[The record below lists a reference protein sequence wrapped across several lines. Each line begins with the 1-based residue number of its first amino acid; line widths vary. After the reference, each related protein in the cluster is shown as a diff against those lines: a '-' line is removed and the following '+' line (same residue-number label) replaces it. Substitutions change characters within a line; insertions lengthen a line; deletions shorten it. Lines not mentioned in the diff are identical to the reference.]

1 MNRLII
7 NIIPFIAIVS
17 HFLLDFLV
25 SFFNPLGP
33 YLIEKFSIEVRLF
46 TTFLTLS
53 SAIASLLQ
61 IFFGFWFD
69 SSVTTK
75 KYIVLM
81 YFLEALGI
89 TILGVS
95 TNFWVALLAIFIIR
109 IANSAF
115 HPLGASMAGEGSG
128 KSVAIFSIA
137 GTLGA
142 ALGPIFISFYV
153 SKLPLSTLWVVSV
166 PFLIIAY
173 FMVKLKVPNK
183 STNHNKRITFKEF
196 SVLIPILQVVTIRS
210 FLMSVVHMY
219 TPIFV
224 TNIRGYPITLSGTL
238 ITSGMLTG
246 VFANYIGVL
255 LLEKIGAK
263 KQDFVAFVGMALSIF
278 ALLTSKSFLGLF
290 FSFVFFDFS
299 GFLLMSAN
307 VVQAQ
312 KILPN
317 RKAFASS
324 VAMGFAWSIGDFIA
338 SAYNSV
344 FGNDVKLSLTLV
356 IPIAIIASIY
366 FGIIQKFD
374 TK

>member
-1 MNRLII
+1 MSISVLS
-7 NIIPFIAIVS
+7 FLSIAS

-33 YLIEKFSIEVRLF
+33 YLIQKFGIEIKLF

-53 SAIASLLQ
+53 SATASLLQ

-69 SSVTTK
+69 RVTSTR
-75 KYIVLM
+75 KYLIAM

-89 TILGVS
+89 AILGIA
-95 TNFWVALLAIFIIR
+95 TNFWIALISIFAIR

-115 HPLGASMAGEGSG
+115 HPLGAAMAGEGTG
-128 KSVAIFSIA
+128 KTVAIFSIA
-137 GTLGA
+137 GTFGA
-142 ALGPIFISFYV
+142 ALGPVFISYYV
-153 SKLPLSTLWVVSV
+153 SKFNSTQTLWIISI
-166 PFLIIAY
+166 PFVIIA
-173 FMVKLKVPNK
+173 FIILRINLPQKTSKKNEKITLKEA
-183 STNHNKRITFKEF
+183 SI
-196 SVLIPILQVVTIRS
+196 LLPILLVVTIRS
-210 FLMSVVHMY
+210 FLMSIVHTY

-224 TNIRGYPITLSGTL
+224 TNVLKFPITVSGTL
-238 ITSGMLTG
+238 ITSGMIAG
-246 VFANYIGVL
+246 VPANYIGVL
-255 LLEKIGAK
+255 LMEKIGVK
-263 KQDFVAFVGMALSIF
+263 KQDLVAFVGMALS
-278 ALLTSKSFLGLF
+278 
-290 FSFVFFDFS
+290 VFFLVFSKTLIAIFVSFIMFDFC

-312 KILPN
+312 KIMPH

-338 SAYNSV
+338 SGYNSI
-344 FGNDVKLSLTLV
+344 FGNNVKLSLILV
-356 IPIAIIASIY
+356 IPIAIVSSIY

>member
-1 MNRLII
+1 MAI
-7 NIIPFIAIVS
+7 NVVSYVSIVS

-33 YLIEKFSIEVRLF
+33 YLIDKFNIEVRLF

-53 SAIASLLQ
+53 SAIASLFQ

-69 SSVTTK
+69 KVTFTK

-81 YFLEALGI
+81 YFLEAFGISVLGI
-89 TILGVS
+89 S
-95 TNFWVALLAIFIIR
+95 TNFLIALLAIFTIR

-115 HPLGASMAGEGSG
+115 HPLGASMAGESG
-128 KSVAIFSIA
+128 NKTVAIFSIA

-142 ALGPIFISFYV
+142 SLGPVFISFYV
-153 SKLPLSTLWVVSV
+153 SKFALTSLWIVSV
-166 PFLIIAY
+166 PFVIMAFSMIWLGI
-173 FMVKLKVPNK
+173 PPK
-183 STNHNKRITFKEF
+183 STKHNEKMTFKEV
-196 SVLIPILQVVTIRS
+196 SVLIPILLVVTIRS
-210 FLMSVVHMY
+210 FLMSVVHAY

-224 TNIRGYPITLSGTL
+224 TTIKNYPITISGAL
-238 ITSGMLTG
+238 ITIGMITG
-246 VFANYIGVL
+246 VFSNYVGVL
-255 LLEKIGAK
+255 LMERIGAK
-263 KQDFVAFVGMALSIF
+263 KQDFIAFLGMALSVF
-278 ALLTSKSFLGLF
+278 TLLISQSLPGLF
-290 FSFVFFDFS
+290 LSFIFFDFF

-312 KILPN
+312 KILPH
-317 RKAFASS
+317 RKALASS

-338 SAYNSV
+338 SGYNSI
-344 FGNDVKLSLTLV
+344 FGNNVKLSLALV
-356 IPIAIIASIY
+356 IPIAVLASIY